1 MAPSGRFRASKTPRL
16 FWCRVMG
23 RAKRRGFTKV
33 GWKVALRSSIGGICL
48 RVDLVSW
55 GRISTSL
62 RDRGRGCAVSV
73 MADKSASSGGSDE
86 IGTYLMRS
94 LCDVDIYVG

>member
-1 MAPSGRFRASKTPRL
+1 MVAPSGRFRASKTPRL
-16 FWCRVMG
+16 LSCRVMG

-33 GWKVALRSSIGGICL
+33 GWKVALRSSIGGVCL

-73 MADKSASSGGSDE
+73 MADESASSGGSDG
-86 IGTYLMRS
+86 IGTS
-94 LCDVDIYVG
+94 CAAFATSIST